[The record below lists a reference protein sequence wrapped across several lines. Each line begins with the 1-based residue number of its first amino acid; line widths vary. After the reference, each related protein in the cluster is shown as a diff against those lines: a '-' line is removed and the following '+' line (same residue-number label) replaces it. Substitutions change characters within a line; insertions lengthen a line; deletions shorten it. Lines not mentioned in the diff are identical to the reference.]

1 MYKYIVSSLIIV
13 ILLVVYFILLSKG
26 VAQIQEGFF
35 SERFSEGACRDCNR
49 IGKKGMNQCLS
60 CNNCGW
66 CIDPNGYGSCVL
78 GNSDGPLFAECAQ
91 YMYNGGIPIATGNP
105 YIGNTFFN
113 DNQPYESARR
123 WRAIGNIR

>member
-13 ILLVVYFILLSKG
+13 ILLIVYFILLSKG

-35 SERFSEGACRDCNR
+35 SERFSEGGCRDCNR

-91 YMYNGGIPIATGNP
+91 YMYNGGIPVATENP
-105 YIGNTFFN
+105 YIGNTFYN
-113 DNQPYESARR
+113 SNQPYESARR

>member
-13 ILLVVYFILLSKG
+13 VLLVVYFILLSKG

-91 YMYNGGIPIATGNP
+91 YMYNGGIPVSTATP
-105 YIGNTFFN
+105 YIGNTFYN

>member
-1 MYKYIVSSLIIV
+1 MYKYIVSSLIII

-26 VAQIQEGFF
+26 VIQIQEGFF
-35 SERFSEGACRDCNR
+35 SERFTEEGCRDCNR
-49 IGKKGMNQCLS
+49 VGKKGMNKCLS

-91 YMYNGGIPIATGNP
+91 YMYNGSIPVAISSP
-105 YIGNTFFN
+105 YIGNTF
-113 DNQPYESARR
+113 DNSNSDENSRK
-123 WRAIGNIR
+123 WRAIGNTR

>member
-13 ILLVVYFILLSKG
+13 VLLVVYFILLSKG
-26 VAQIQEGFF
+26 VLQIQEGFF

-91 YMYNGGIPIATGNP
+91 YMYNGGIPVAIPNT
-105 YIGNTFFN
+105 YIGNTF
-113 DNQPYESARR
+113 DNNSDEISRR
-123 WRAIGNIR
+123 WRAIGDIR

>member
-13 ILLVVYFILLSKG
+13 VLLIVYFILLSKG
-26 VAQIQEGFF
+26 IAQIQEGFF
-35 SERFSEGACRDCNR
+35 SERFSEGGCRDCNR
-49 IGKKGMNQCLS
+49 IGKKGMDQCLS

-91 YMYNGGIPIATGNP
+91 YMYNGGIPVSTATP
-105 YIGNTFFN
+105 YIGNSFYN
-113 DNQPYESARR
+113 INSPYESSRR
-123 WRAIGNIR
+123 WRAIGNTR

>member
-13 ILLVVYFILLSKG
+13 VLLVVYLIILSKG
-26 VAQIQEGFF
+26 VAQIKEGFF
-35 SERFSEGACRDCNR
+35 SERFSENGCRDCNR

-78 GNSDGPLFAECAQ
+78 GNSNGPLFAECAQ
-91 YMYNGGIPIATGNP
+91 YMYNGGTPVAIGTP
-105 YIGNTFFN
+105 YIGNTFYN
-113 DNQPYESARR
+113 GNQPDESARR
-123 WRAIGNIR
+123 WRAIGDIR

>member
-13 ILLVVYFILLSKG
+13 VLLIVYFILLSKG
-26 VAQIQEGFF
+26 VLQIQEGFF

-91 YMYNGGIPIATGNP
+91 YMYNGGIPVAAGNP

>member
-13 ILLVVYFILLSKG
+13 VLLVVYFIILSKG
-26 VAQIQEGFF
+26 IVQIKEDFF
-35 SERFSEGACRDCNR
+35 SEDGCRDCNR
-49 IGKKGMNQCLS
+49 TGKKGMNQCLS

-78 GNSDGPLFAECAQ
+78 GNSNGPLFAECAQ
-91 YMYNGGIPIATGNP
+91 YMYNGGIPVAIPNT
-105 YIGNTFFN
+105 YIGNTF
-113 DNQPYESARR
+113 DNNTSDEISRR

>member
-1 MYKYIVSSLIIV
+1 MYIVSSL
-13 ILLVVYFILLSKG
+13 LLVLLLIVYYILLSKG
-26 VAQIQEGFF
+26 VTSIEEGFYSQSF
-35 SERFSEGACRDCNR
+35 SENGCRDCNR

-91 YMYNGGIPIATGNP
+91 YMYNGGIPVSTATP
-105 YIGNTFFN
+105 YIGNSFYN
-113 DNQPYESARR
+113 VNQPYESARR
-123 WRAIGNIR
+123 WRAIGDTR

>member
-13 ILLVVYFILLSKG
+13 VLLIVYFILLSKG

-91 YMYNGGIPIATGNP
+91 YMYNGGIPVATRNP

-123 WRAIGNIR
+123 WRAIGNTR

>member
-1 MYKYIVSSLIIV
+1 M
-13 ILLVVYFILLSKG
+13 
-26 VAQIQEGFF
+26 
-35 SERFSEGACRDCNR
+35 
-49 IGKKGMNQCLS
+49 GKKGMNQCLS

-91 YMYNGGIPIATGNP
+91 YMYNGGIPIATNPP
-105 YIGNTFFN
+105 YIGNSFYNSNSPN
-113 DNQPYESARR
+113 DSARR

>member
-13 ILLVVYFILLSKG
+13 VLLVVYFILLSKG
-26 VAQIQEGFF
+26 VMQIQEGFF
-35 SERFSEGACRDCNR
+35 SERFSESGCRDCNR
-49 IGKKGMNQCLS
+49 AGKKGMDQCLS

-91 YMYNGGIPIATGNP
+91 YMYNGGIPVSTATP
-105 YIGNTFFN
+105 YIGNSFYN
-113 DNQPYESARR
+113 GNQPYESARR
-123 WRAIGNIR
+123 WRAIGNVR

>member
-1 MYKYIVSSLIIV
+1 V
-13 ILLVVYFILLSKG
+13 ILLIVYFILLSKG

-35 SERFSEGACRDCNR
+35 SERFSENGCRDCNR

-78 GNSDGPLFAECAQ
+78 GNSNGPLFAECAQ
-91 YMYNGGIPIATGNP
+91 YMYNGGIPVGLQNL
-105 YIGNTFFN
+105 YIGNTI
-113 DNQPYESARR
+113 DNINSDGSSRR
-123 WRAIGNIR
+123 WRTIGDIR

>member
-13 ILLVVYFILLSKG
+13 VLLVVYFILLSKG
-26 VAQIQEGFF
+26 VMQIHEGFF
-35 SERFSEGACRDCNR
+35 SERFSESGCRDCNR
-49 IGKKGMNQCLS
+49 AGKKGMNQCLS

-91 YMYNGGIPIATGNP
+91 YMYNGGIPVSTATP
-105 YIGNTFFN
+105 YIGNTFYN
-113 DNQPYESARR
+113 GNQPYESARR
-123 WRAIGNIR
+123 WRAIGNVR

>member
-13 ILLVVYFILLSKG
+13 VLLLVYFILLSKG

-35 SERFSEGACRDCNR
+35 SERFSEGGCRDCNR

-91 YMYNGGIPIATGNP
+91 YMYNGGIPVAIGNP

>member
-13 ILLVVYFILLSKG
+13 ILLIIYFILLSKG
-26 VAQIQEGFF
+26 VVQIEEGFF
-35 SERFSEGACRDCNR
+35 SEQFSEGGCRDCNR
-49 IGKKGMNQCLS
+49 TGKKGMNQCLS
-60 CNNCGW
+60 CTNCGW

-91 YMYNGGIPIATGNP
+91 YMYNGGIPVATGNP
-105 YIGNTFFN
+105 YIGNTFYN

>member
-13 ILLVVYFILLSKG
+13 VLLVVYFILLSNG
-26 VAQIQEGFF
+26 VAQIHEGFF
-35 SERFSEGACRDCNR
+35 SEKFSEGGCRDCNR

-60 CNNCGW
+60 CTNCGW

-78 GNSDGPLFAECAQ
+78 GNSEGPLFAECAQ
-91 YMYNGGIPIATGNP
+91 YMYNGGIPMGNGNP
-105 YIGNTFFN
+105 YIGNTFYN

-123 WRAIGNIR
+123 WRAIGNVR

>member
-13 ILLVVYFILLSKG
+13 VLLVVYFILLSKG
-26 VAQIQEGFF
+26 VMQIHEGFF
-35 SERFSEGACRDCNR
+35 SERFSESGCRDCNR
-49 IGKKGMNQCLS
+49 AGKKGMNQCLS

-91 YMYNGGIPIATGNP
+91 YMYNGGIPVSTATP
-105 YIGNTFFN
+105 YIGNTFYN
-113 DNQPYESARR
+113 GNQPYESARR

>member
-13 ILLVVYFILLSKG
+13 VLLVVYFILLSKG
-26 VAQIQEGFF
+26 VVQIQEGFF

-78 GNSDGPLFAECAQ
+78 GNSNGPLF
-91 YMYNGGIPIATGNP
+91 
-105 YIGNTFFN
+105 
-113 DNQPYESARR
+113 ESARR
-123 WRAIGNIR
+123 WRAIGNVR

>member
-1 MYKYIVSSLIIV
+1 MYKYIVSSLIV
-13 ILLVVYFILLSKG
+13 VVLLIVYFILLSKG

-35 SERFSEGACRDCNR
+35 SERFSENGCRDCNR

-78 GNSDGPLFAECAQ
+78 GNSNGPLFAECAQ
-91 YMYNGGIPIATGNP
+91 YMYNGGTPVGLQNL
-105 YIGNTFFN
+105 YIGNTF
-113 DNQPYESARR
+113 DNINSDESSRR
-123 WRAIGNIR
+123 WRTIGDIR

>member
-13 ILLVVYFILLSKG
+13 VLLVVYFIILSKG
-26 VAQIQEGFF
+26 VAQIKEDFY
-35 SERFSEGACRDCNR
+35 SERFSENGCRDCNR

-91 YMYNGGIPIATGNP
+91 YMYNGGIPVAMPNT
-105 YIGNTFFN
+105 YIGNTF
-113 DNQPYESARR
+113 DNNNIDENSRR
-123 WRAIGNIR
+123 WRAIGDSR